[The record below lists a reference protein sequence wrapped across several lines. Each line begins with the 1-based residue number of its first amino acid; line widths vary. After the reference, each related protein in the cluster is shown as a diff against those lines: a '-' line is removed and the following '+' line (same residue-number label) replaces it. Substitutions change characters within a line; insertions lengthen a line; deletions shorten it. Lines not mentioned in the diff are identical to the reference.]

1 MTTTVDGLVSGLST
15 SALIKQL
22 IAAERAPQN
31 LLVSARDKAK
41 LKVAAYQS
49 VNTKLAG
56 VRDLAATLADSAGW
70 NLMKAGSSA
79 PTVATATA
87 GPTAISGSLTFT
99 VNQLATASTSI
110 SAGTVSALTA
120 VVTTQPL
127 LVSAGGPALGV
138 STFAG
143 NAGLTIG
150 SHTITVTQASVGATK
165 TATTALGAT
174 TAITAGVNDTLTV
187 EVDGVA
193 KSYTIAPNAAYS
205 TTQLAAAVQTAS
217 NGDLKATVN
226 ATGRLVLTTVS
237 EGAAHTLRLTGGT
250 SLTALGLTGP
260 EVGGVATAGVNGI
273 ITVDGTATTLTDV
286 RAGVSASLPSGTG
299 GSITAVLAGG
309 LRNGTVTAKYV
320 STGDGTL
327 SAVVNAVNTANAGVT
342 AAAVQSAPGQYKL
355 QLASTGTGL
364 TGASSTATGT
374 LTAAFGSFATLS
386 TAQDSSITV
395 GSGPSAFT
403 VTSPTNQVS
412 NVLSGVTL
420 NLLAAG
426 TTTVT
431 VARDVDALASKVAT
445 MIDQANGA
453 IADIKALTGY
463 DAKTKVAGPLLGD
476 LTLRQLQSKI
486 VNAVLDPVATSTTAA
501 AAAGISINKSG
512 ALTFDKTKFIAAYN
526 ANPNDVAALFQRGGT
541 SPSADVTLAT
551 ATHKTRAGAYPVVIT
566 QAAQQAEAIGSVVAG
581 GTITAAETIDIRVG
595 GATGTTITY
604 GAAAGAT
611 LQSIADGLNALAATN
626 NLGVLATV
634 AGNALTI
641 RSIAFGANVSFEV
654 RTSTVAAGQTGVA
667 TAAGV
672 YQTRTGVNVAGTI
685 KGVVATGVGR
695 LLQAPPA
702 DPILAGLTLTIAS
715 TPAQVTAAAGSLNL
729 GNFTYVPGIAQRLAT
744 VGTDAVDTV
753 SGTITTAVDGRNAVI
768 KDLDSRIAIWDRRLA
783 DREVAL
789 KRKFADMEKS
799 LGSLKQQSTWL
810 AGQIS
815 KLNAT
820 R

>member
-1 MTTTVDGLVSGLST
+1 MSTTVDGLISGLST

-22 IAAERAPQN
+22 IAAERVPQN

-56 VRDLAATLADSAGW
+56 VRDLAAALTDSAGW

-150 SHTITVTQASVGATK
+150 SHTITVTQASAGATK

-260 EVGGVATAGVNGI
+260 EVGGVATA

-453 IADIKALTGY
+453 IADIKAQTGY